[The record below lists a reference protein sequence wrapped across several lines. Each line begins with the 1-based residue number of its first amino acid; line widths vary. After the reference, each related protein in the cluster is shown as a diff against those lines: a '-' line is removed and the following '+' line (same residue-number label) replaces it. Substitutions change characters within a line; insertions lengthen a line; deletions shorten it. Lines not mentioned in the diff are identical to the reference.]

1 MPPSNLPPG
10 PVPESVYETA
20 KRLVSNLPVTR
31 ADRRAVLDYA
41 KAERDARKVAIQV
54 VIHASKSGVTREC
67 VE

>member
-20 KRLVSNLPVTR
+20 KRLVSNLPVKP

-41 KAERDARKVAIQV
+41 GMSRNARKVAIQI
-54 VIHASKSGVTREC
+54 VINANKVGVARVC
-67 VE
+67 VD